1 MMEVVNIHI
10 NNCVVHPVPKWSD
23 DVKLQF
29 DSLGIQ
35 LKCALTTRYYLKK
48 TPQHPEI
55 IVNEGDDSEHEN
67 NHKFK
72 CDMKNQCLAAIDA
85 NRALI
90 DSIYLRM
97 HKLTLHYKDL
107 NIIITLS
114 NADKEVKF
122 TLDEVVEYPK
132 TKDGKLKKRGKP
144 VINWKGDFF
153 N

>member
-10 NNCVVHPVPKWSD
+10 NNCVVHPVPTWSY

-29 DSLGIQ
+29 DSLGVQ
-35 LKCALTTRYYLKK
+35 LKCALTTRYYLKM
-48 TPQHPEI
+48 TPHHPDIFED
-55 IVNEGDDSEHEN
+55 EGDDSEHEN
-67 NHKFK
+67 NHNFK
-72 CDMKNQCLAAIDA
+72 CEMKNQCFAALDA

-97 HKLTLHYKDL
+97 HKLTLHYKEL

-114 NADKEVKF
+114 NDDKEVKF
-122 TLDEVVEYPK
+122 TLDEIVEYPK
-132 TKDGKLKKRGKP
+132 TKDGNLKKRGKP